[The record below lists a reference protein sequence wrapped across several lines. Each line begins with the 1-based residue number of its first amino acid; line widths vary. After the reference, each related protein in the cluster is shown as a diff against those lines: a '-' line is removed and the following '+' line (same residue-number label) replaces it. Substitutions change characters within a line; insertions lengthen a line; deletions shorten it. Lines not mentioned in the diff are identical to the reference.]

1 MKTTVF
7 LLSYLNAVLC
17 QVFTLVFLSFYSKLL
32 FVKFY
37 VAFYEF
43 TNLCNHVYTVTWGNP
58 HAEWNKLSRT
68 YQTVMRRFWYVNY
81 THNPNSKSEAGT
93 QFIRKYHAWHTW
105 ETAAKWLINL
115 KSTVSQN
122 QILHYPPPPNLR
134 FLKCLFEQSLRVSC
148 DFDFKSCKWGLREQ
162 HTRLL

>member
-17 QVFTLVFLSFYSKLL
+17 LVFTLVFLSFYSKLL

-115 KSTVSQN
+115 KSTMSQN
-122 QILHYPPPPNLR
+122 QILYYPPPQLVILEMLIWTVTEG
-134 FLKCLFEQSLRVSC
+134 FLWFWLQIM
-148 DFDFKSCKWGLREQ
+148 
-162 HTRLL
+162 

>member
-1 MKTTVF
+1 M
-7 LLSYLNAVLC
+7 
-17 QVFTLVFLSFYSKLL
+17 
-32 FVKFY
+32 
-37 VAFYEF
+37 
-43 TNLCNHVYTVTWGNP
+43 YTVTWGNP

-115 KSTVSQN
+115 KSTMSQN
-122 QILHYPPPPNLR
+122 QILHYPPPPTCDSWNAYLNSHWGFPVILTSNHVNEDFESNTQDCCNLII
-134 FLKCLFEQSLRVSC
+134 CLLGIINTNFVLIN
-148 DFDFKSCKWGLREQ
+148 
-162 HTRLL
+162 